1 MVRVRSTVVTAW
13 LLLAVIAAAASRPTT
28 APAASWSHFPDV
40 LELSQTPCCT
50 DEPAPGCLF
59 DCGAWHGYA
68 IPADGTAV
76 GFAGP
81 YLTEP
86 GRWLSRSIARF
97 APVDAATGSPLLP
110 LQPAVMIRTVY
121 PGLLRLSTETDR
133 ATVRLE
139 LFFASAATA
148 LVRAEVTNRSTSPLA
163 VLWRWEGE
171 LLDATVR
178 LETGDAGIRAVW
190 SAEAG
195 SLHVVPPDAPAWRVT
210 GGGFSGY
217 RADS

>member
-1 MVRVRSTVVTAW
+1 MMACRDDLTSVQVPDGSCPLDGGDGMVAPGGDRQ
-13 LLLAVIAAAASRPTT
+13 AARPTT

-40 LELSQTPCCT
+40 LELSQTPCWCT

-59 DCGAWHGYA
+59 DWWKPAHGYA

-133 ATVRLE
+133 ATVRLNC
-139 LFFASAATA
+139 SS
-148 LVRAEVTNRSTSPLA
+148 RRRRRP
-163 VLWRWEGE
+163 WCGRK
-171 LLDATVR
+171 
-178 LETGDAGIRAVW
+178 
-190 SAEAG
+190 
-195 SLHVVPPDAPAWRVT
+195 
-210 GGGFSGY
+210 
-217 RADS
+217 